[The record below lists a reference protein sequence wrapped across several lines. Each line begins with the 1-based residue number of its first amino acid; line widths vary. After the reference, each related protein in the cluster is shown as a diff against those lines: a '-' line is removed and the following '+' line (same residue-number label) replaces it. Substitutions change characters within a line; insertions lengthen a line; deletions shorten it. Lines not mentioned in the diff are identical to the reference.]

1 MSKRVFCDQSYTR
14 SVFHWSTRPR
24 LCNSANSFGAYMKLQ
39 FQYAAR
45 ATINKT
51 TMRRYNTVRSAQWRR
66 FVAFIKATKQRHHWA
81 ITRSDRHQLDTPTPV
96 VSSSTSSS

>member
-24 LCNSANSFGAYMKLQ
+24 TLQ
-39 FQYAAR
+39 FCKQFWGLHEAPIQYAAR

-81 ITRSDRHQLDTPTPV
+81 ITRSNRHQLDTPTTV